1 MSESEWRFYLADM
14 ISFAE
19 KVQVYTKELDAE

>member
-1 MSESEWRFYLADM
+1 MSEHEWRFYLADM

-19 KVQVYTKELDAE
+19 KILVYTEELDAE